1 MPPWGRGRGPAPG
14 AHRTGQRSVASC
26 AHHAVGSGRRGE
38 AARRVP
44 DASLAQAVAVG
55 HGALSLAV
63 VLPLLERLALV
74 VELLASA
81 DADLELG
88 AAVEEVQA
96 QRHDRDAALARPD
109 GELVDLR
116 VVQQQLALAARSVV
130 GPRPLGVLG
139 DVDVLRPRLATLDV
153 DVALR
158 DVGAALAQRLHLGAG
173 EDDARL
179 DPV

>member
-14 AHRTGQRSVASC
+14 AHRTGQRTVASC

-38 AARRVP
+38 AARRAP
-44 DASLAQAVAVG
+44 EAPLAQAVAVS
-55 HGALSLAV
+55 HGALRLAV

-116 VVQQQLALAARSVV
+116 VVQQQLGLAARRV
-130 GPRPLGVLG
+130 GGRRPLRVPGG
-139 DVDVLRPRLATLDV
+139 VDVLPPRRGPLAV
-153 DVALR
+153 VVAL
-158 DVGAALAQRLHLGAG
+158 
-173 EDDARL
+173 
-179 DPV
+179 